1 MNEAEHTTTN
11 TTNEQQFIPWSEG
24 ADRLGLKRSAFFY
37 LVKSGQIK
45 AEPGRGPRDGRYSVE
60 DIETIRKQRAQG
72 GRRKPYR
79 KRLTP
84 VMLDWLSPLDIPAIL
99 KLDQIV
105 YDEMFLAEAAVYRQW
120 SEKNPQLAMAA
131 FDARSNRQE
140 MLAYVA
146 ALPLDESVIV
156 SILKGEREETDITME
171 EIQSYERPGG
181 YTLLANSAVT
191 HPDRPDLLYKVLYRM
206 MAEWIERY
214 PERYVTR
221 IFAQSVSE
229 RGDQLVQHFFMAP
242 RYDLAPNAYMLDLA
256 RPGASKIVRWFQ
268 AMLAQ
273 KAPLPEAL
281 QQPYPIE
288 TLPTLRTPAQ
298 FREERKKA

>member
-1 MNEAEHTTTN
+1 MNEHDNHTTPETYV
-11 TTNEQQFIPWSEG
+11 PWNEG

-37 LVKSGQIK
+37 LVKSGQIRS
-45 AEPGRGPRDGRYSVE
+45 EPNRGPRDGRYSLE
-60 DIETIRKQRAQG
+60 DIENIRKQRAQG
-72 GRRKPYR
+72 ARRKPYK
-79 KRLTP
+79 KRLAP

-99 KLDQIV
+99 KLDQVV

-146 ALPLDESVIV
+146 ALPLAESVIV
-156 SILKGEREETDITME
+156 SILKGEREEIDITMD
-171 EIQSYERPGG
+171 EIQSYDQPGG

-191 HPDRPDLLYKVLYRM
+191 HPERPDLLYKVLYRM

-214 PERYVTR
+214 PERYITR
-221 IFAQSVSE
+221 IYAQSVSE

-242 RYDLAPNAYMLDLA
+242 RYDLAPNAYMLDFA
-256 RPGASKIVRWFQ
+256 RPGASKVIRWYQ

-273 KAPLPEAL
+273 KAPLPKEL
-281 QQPYPIE
+281 QQPYPVE
-288 TLPTLRTPAQ
+288 TLPTLKLPTQLRKAQ
-298 FREERKKA
+298 